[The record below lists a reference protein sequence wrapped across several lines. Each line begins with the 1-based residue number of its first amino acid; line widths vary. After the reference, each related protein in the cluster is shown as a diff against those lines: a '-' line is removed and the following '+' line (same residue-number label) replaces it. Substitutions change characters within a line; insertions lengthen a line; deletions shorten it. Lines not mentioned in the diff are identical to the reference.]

1 MDQKPLQPKEILEE
15 ILNIIQFK
23 DDKEK
28 FMDQFFKNIKL
39 QALLDLANTLP
50 QDKKNGFKSQIA
62 SKSDEEK
69 ASALVSLFPKDHID
83 KAVEKSTKEIF
94 SAYISE
100 IESTLSSQQRDEIT
114 KYLKQ
119 YVPASS

>member
-50 QDKKNGFKSQIA
+50 QDKKNGFK
-62 SKSDEEK
+62 
-69 ASALVSLFPKDHID
+69 
-83 KAVEKSTKEIF
+83 
-94 SAYISE
+94 
-100 IESTLSSQQRDEIT
+100 
-114 KYLKQ
+114 
-119 YVPASS
+119 

>member
-69 ASALVSLFPKDHID
+69 ASALVSLFPKDDID

>member
-69 ASALVSLFPKDHID
+69 ASALVSLFPKDDID

-94 SAYISE
+94 SPYIS
-100 IESTLSSQQRDEIT
+100 
-114 KYLKQ
+114 
-119 YVPASS
+119 